1 MSTQAQL
8 AMMDEQ
14 GRVPPIQT
22 VYSDLLG
29 VSYPS
34 KKSQIEMTCS
44 NGDDF
49 DLTSK
54 TTMEIPIAVGT
65 GQWVDLSN
73 SYLKLTISN
82 QTGGSNGT
90 TKIGFKTPHDIIE
103 RLQWLGTNS
112 EIIEDVQ
119 QYNNLSRLLIT
130 HQLGEDG
137 WNYNNALSE
146 FQASTLNTAITTADN
161 VVGNINGALKQITG
175 TDAVIGQG
183 SHHMQTNTNLTDLID
198 TATNNGSITVCFPLI
213 SGITSTG
220 KYLPLGMLKNRSLT
234 CRIQLARA
242 IKAFTASADVTP
254 VVKISG
260 VSLVCD
266 VITMAETYNNK
277 FMDMMRTVGDISM
290 HYTTYKSYQDTVDSG
305 VSALNSLIPD
315 SSRSLKSLFTIFT
328 NQAEANNTDALQLVN
343 PALSSYQYT
352 ILSETYPMKD
362 VQSVSA
368 VNRNQAFANLH
379 IALGQLGSITS
390 RCTGNGDAYYN
401 SSTAFSSTFAIGVCA
416 ESHNKSSNL
425 LESGINLSNSTQPCR
440 LRATVNPAAD
450 LNVFNFALSDRLL
463 MIDRDG
469 NLRSSG

>member
-29 VSYPS
+29 VSYPC

-73 SYLKLTISN
+73 SYIKLTITNNSSSDA
-82 QTGGSNGT
+82 TV
-90 TKIGFKTPHDIIE
+90 GFKTPHDIIE

-119 QYNNLSRLLIT
+119 QYNNLARLLVA

-146 FQASTLNTAITTADN
+146 FQESSLNSFTAITATVNAAKVNTA
-161 VVGNINGALKQITG
+161 LEEITG
-175 TDAVIGQG
+175 SANGIGQG
-183 SHHMQTNTNLTDLID
+183 SHHMSTNSKLTGLIPN
-198 TATNNGSITVCFPLI
+198 AGSLTVCFPLI
-213 SGITSTG
+213 SGVTSTG

-242 IKAFTASADVTP
+242 IKAFTASSNVTP

-305 VSALNSLIPD
+305 ASAFNSLIPD
-315 SSRSLKSLFTIFT
+315 SSRSVKSLFTIFT
-328 NQAEANNTDALQLVN
+328 NQAEANHTDTLQLVN

-362 VQSVSA
+362 VQNVGA
-368 VNRNQAFANLH
+368 FNRNQAFANLH
-379 IALGQLGSITS
+379 IALGQLGSISS

-401 SSTAFSSTFAIGVCA
+401 ATAANSSTFAIGVCA
-416 ESHNKSSNL
+416 EAHNKSSNL

-440 LRATVNPAAD
+440 LRATVSPAAD
-450 LNVFNFALSDRLL
+450 LNVFNFVLSDRLL